1 MILDRISFKTLNLAK
16 KFAKDY
22 CDTHSGGVVQA
33 DWNETDTTAN
43 DYIKNKPTMEVS
55 GETLVFAGLGG
66 QNG

>member
-1 MILDRISFKTLNLAK
+1 MDKVSLSTLALAK
-16 KFAKDY
+16 DYAKDY
-22 CDTHSGGVVQA
+22 CDAHSGGVVQA
-33 DWNETDTTAN
+33 DWNEADTTAN